1 MVFTGQCTWR
11 HTLVKWSCRCSKT
24 PSGFHPMRPRAH
36 HLRASKEMP
45 RSRPLSNP
53 WTSQG
58 AEAVYFF
65 ECASGESIVSVKFF
79 SCHCRIAFTFFWPLH
94 FFSRKLFLGGFFFVN
109 HRRMDR
115 VVRYRLIGQRISDW
129 RRVAPP
135 PARRLSAAERANGR

>member
-109 HRRMDR
+109 HRNRP
-115 VVRYRLIGQRISDW
+115 Q
-129 RRVAPP
+129 
-135 PARRLSAAERANGR
+135 AAEVVGSKTFFFGSCDSFTSVTTCFKNES

>member
-1 MVFTGQCTWR
+1 
-11 HTLVKWSCRCSKT
+11 
-24 PSGFHPMRPRAH
+24 
-36 HLRASKEMP
+36 MP

-109 HRRMDR
+109 HRNRPKESLL
-115 VVRYRLIGQRISDW
+115 VRGTFKELPTS
-129 RRVAPP
+129 
-135 PARRLSAAERANGR
+135 N